1 MCLSIEFEPRDSCSD
16 KGCVTWLQRAY
27 SLLWLFS
34 NWTVI
39 ALFSVPC
46 SITWYNNSKTIKM
59 FFHYSRT
66 GVNSFVGPVLKTSFV
81 VNKGL
86 LMHSFL
92 LWCKLLGL
100 VNSPK
105 SFKLL
110 LHLNGFSM
118 SKMSFCWASVSG
130 KYFWNW
136 DFFSDKKKDLIL
148 FHRSLVPKCC
158 ICHPK
163 CYPNFISFWLT
174 KPV

>member
-1 MCLSIEFEPRDSCSD
+1 M
-16 KGCVTWLQRAY
+16 
-27 SLLWLFS
+27 WLFS

-59 FFHYSRT
+59 FFHYCRT

-136 DFFSDKKKDLIL
+136 DFFWPKKKIWYYFIGHSCQNVASAIQNVIQTSFHFEWQNL
-148 FHRSLVPKCC
+148 FRWMPRHHLKIKSSNQNNLA
-158 ICHPK
+158 
-163 CYPNFISFWLT
+163 Y
-174 KPV
+174 